1 MQREEKRTY
10 LFLIFLL
17 AAFGL
22 PALFTNIIEP
32 DGALYATISKT
43 MVLHGDWLN
52 LYSRGAD
59 WLDKPHLPFWLAAA
73 SFKVFGI
80 NSFAYK
86 LPSYLAGLTA
96 AWFVFKFAKK
106 NYTENIAYL
115 STVIFLSSLHLI
127 ISTFDVRAEIYITCF
142 AFGSI
147 YFFSCACTK
156 ERESWQ
162 LILGATFAAFAVMT
176 KGVFVLITVLGGF
189 VIYWLVTKQHKEL
202 LKWKWYLAVLL
213 IFVFITPELYALYS
227 QFDVHPDVFAQGQR
241 GVSGIKFFFWDSQ
254 FGRFFNTGP
263 IRGKGDPS
271 FFLHTTLWAF
281 LPWSA
286 LLYVTFFDLF
296 KKKERSKMPKETI
309 ILWASAGITFLIF
322 SLSKFQLPH
331 YILLLFPQFAIITAL
346 YICDKSERSLKALI
360 IIQSIIVGLIT
371 AVLLPL
377 TIYFEFEQPILIV
390 VLLIGFLAAAFIV
403 FRGSS
408 LKTLIGRSVTVSLSV
423 MVFLYFFFYPALLKY
438 QSGSIAGQWVSEF
451 RPNAEPAVFMYNDA
465 FSFDFYAKGDV
476 KYFYSLD
483 ELRRFKNKNSL
494 VLYVPETELSVLKK
508 VYDLRILKGF
518 DYFHATKLTLKF
530 LNAETRAATLERFYL
545 VTLN

>member
-43 MVLHGDWLN
+43 MVLHAGWLN

-59 WLDKPHLPFWLAAA
+59 WLDKPHLPFWLAAV
-73 SFKVFGI
+73 SFKIFGI

-86 LPSYLAGLTA
+86 FPSYLAGLTA
-96 AWFVFKFAKK
+96 AWFVFKFAKNMHSEK
-106 NYTENIAYL
+106 IAFI
-115 STVIFLSSLHLI
+115 SVAIFLSAVHVI
-127 ISTFDVRAEIYITCF
+127 VSTLDVRAEIYITCF

-147 YFFSCACTK
+147 YFFSCASTK
-156 ERESWQ
+156 ERVSWQ
-162 LILGATFAAFAVMT
+162 LILGAAFAAFAVMT
-176 KGVFVLITVLGGF
+176 KGVFVLITVLSGF
-189 VIYWLVTKQHKEL
+189 VICWLVTKQYKEL

-281 LPWSA
+281 LPWSI
-286 LLYVTFFDLF
+286 LLYVAFFNLF
-296 KKKERSKMPKETI
+296 KKKERSKTPKETI

-346 YICDKSERSLKALI
+346 YICDKSERSLKTLI
-360 IIQSIIVGLIT
+360 IIQSSIVGLIT
-371 AVLLPL
+371 AALLLL

-390 VLLIGFLAAAFIV
+390 VLLIGFLAAAFII

-408 LKTLIGRSVTVSLSV
+408 LKTLIGRSVTVSLSL
-423 MVFLYFFFYPALLKY
+423 MVFLYFFFYPELLKY
-438 QSGSIAGQWVSEF
+438 QSGSAAGKWVSEF
-451 RPNAEPAVFMYNDA
+451 KPGAEIAVFMYNDA
-465 FSFDFYAKGDV
+465 FSFDFYAQGDV
-476 KYFYSLD
+476 KYFNNLQ
-483 ELRRFKNKNSL
+483 ELEQFKNKNSL
-494 VLYVPETELSVLKK
+494 VLYVPKTELNVLKK
-508 VYDLRILKGF
+508 VYDVRILKGF

-530 LNAETRAATLERFYL
+530 LNAKTRAATLERFYL